1 MDIKMRRRPGKLSN
15 GAGRIPGT
23 PVHIGEVKQAKTRIS
38 VFKYDPEAYEE
49 KIFQDIEE
57 AGPFL
62 KDGRGKVVWINI
74 DGLHDIDLLTGVG
87 GLFSLHPLVLEDVAN
102 TAKRP
107 GIDDYRDYLYMAVK
121 MLTQGADRIDYE
133 QVSLVLGKGYV
144 ISFQEKEGDVFEGI
158 RNRIRENKGRI
169 RKKGADYLAYSL
181 LDAVVDNYYYIL
193 EKFGE
198 NIEGIEERLS
208 AGEYEESLGNIYS
221 IKREALLLRKAVWP
235 VREVINFLTKGESG
249 LVAKETVVYFRDIY
263 DHVIQVIDT
272 TETFRDMIS
281 TLVDIYMSGVSNRM
295 NEVMKTLTI
304 FAAIFIPLTFIAG
317 IYGMN
322 FEYMPELGWKWGYFA
337 VLGIMSAVTV
347 SLVVFFKKKKW
358 F

>member
-1 MDIKMRRRPGKLSN
+1 
-15 GAGRIPGT
+15 
-23 PVHIGEVKQAKTRIS
+23 
-38 VFKYDPEAYEE
+38 
-49 KIFQDIEE
+49 
-57 AGPFL
+57 
-62 KDGRGKVVWINI
+62 
-74 DGLHDIDLLTGVG
+74 
-87 GLFSLHPLVLEDVAN
+87 
-102 TAKRP
+102 
-107 GIDDYRDYLYMAVK
+107 